1 MSESHTTC
9 WFCVRAVIEI
19 NSIDVTVKVLT
30 LTLFK
35 KLFNISVELVVRLST
50 ENSCTL
56 FLIFTSF
63 LTVFLSLFNV
73 LQALSDEAMDDDPE
87 ADISQVSSPASLPA
101 ISLLSPK
108 AMETAGLIIKFEEG
122 KREKA
127 KVRYD
132 C

>member
-1 MSESHTTC
+1 M
-9 WFCVRAVIEI
+9 
-19 NSIDVTVKVLT
+19 
-30 LTLFK
+30 
-35 KLFNISVELVVRLST
+35 
-50 ENSCTL
+50 
-56 FLIFTSF
+56 
-63 LTVFLSLFNV
+63 

-108 AMETAGLIIKFEEG
+108 AMEMAGLIIKFEEG